1 VEEEEQQQKR
11 TKNVG
16 VWGRYEG
23 FRRKKTKKIKNV
35 SVGEYEGV
43 EERKQRK
50 KNKINCECESV

>member
-1 VEEEEQQQKR
+1 
-11 TKNVG
+11 

-50 KNKINCECESV
+50 QNKINCECESV